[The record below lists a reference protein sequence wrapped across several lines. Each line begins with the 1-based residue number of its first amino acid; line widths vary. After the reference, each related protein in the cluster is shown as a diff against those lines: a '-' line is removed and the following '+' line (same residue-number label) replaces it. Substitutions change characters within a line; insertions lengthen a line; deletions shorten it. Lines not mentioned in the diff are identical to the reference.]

1 MGSRF
6 WNPERRARLIDLA
19 AQGFD
24 VNGIAAALGTSRGS
38 ICTYAGREKI
48 EIPGEEAFKRER
60 NRAWWR
66 EKSRRET
73 EKKRAERKA
82 EAAKRGPIS
91 KTSADYRNR
100 FLPIENLSK
109 RELQAMF
116 AEAAQNTARLT
127 V

>member
-48 EIPGEEAFKRER
+48 EIPGEEAFRRER

-73 EKKRAERKA
+73 EKRRAERKTA
-82 EAAKRGPIS
+82 VETKVPVS

-100 FLPIENLSK
+100 FLPVQELSK
-109 RELQAMF
+109 RELQAML
-116 AEAAQNTARLT
+116 AEAAQNTARLSP
-127 V
+127 

>member
-6 WNPERRARLIDLA
+6 WNPERRARLIELA

-24 VNGIAAALGTSRGS
+24 VNGIAAALGASRGS

-48 EIPGEEAFKRER
+48 DIPGEKAFKRER

-66 EKSRRET
+66 ERSRKET

-82 EAAKRGPIS
+82 ATATRGPMS

-100 FLPIENLSK
+100 FLPVENLSK
-109 RELQAMF
+109 RELQAML
-116 AEAAQNTARLT
+116 AEAVQNTARLSA
-127 V
+127 

>member
-66 EKSRRET
+66 ERSRREK
-73 EKKRAERKA
+73 EKKLTEHRASGGA
-82 EAAKRGPIS
+82 QPAPQL
-91 KTSADYRNR
+91 T
-100 FLPIENLSK
+100 K
-109 RELQAMF
+109 RELQAML
-116 AEAAQNTARLT
+116 AEAVRNTCAIQ
-127 V
+127 VPQ

>member
-6 WNPERRARLIDLA
+6 WNLERRARLIELA
-19 AQGFD
+19 ERGFD
-24 VNGIAAALGTSRGS
+24 VNAIAADLGTSRGS
-38 ICTYAGREKI
+38 ICTYSGREKI

-73 EKKRAERKA
+73 ERKRAERKA
-82 EAAKRGPIS
+82 AMETKGPVS

-100 FLPIENLSK
+100 FLPVQELSK
-109 RELQAMF
+109 RELQTML
-116 AEAAQNTARLT
+116 AEAVQNTARLT
-127 V
+127 A

>member
-6 WNPERRARLIDLA
+6 WNPARRARLIELA
-19 AQGFD
+19 ARGFD
-24 VNGIAAALGTSRGS
+24 VNAIAADLGTSRGS
-38 ICTYAGREKI
+38 ICTYSGREKI
-48 EIPGEEAFKRER
+48 EIPGEETFKRER

-66 EKSRRET
+66 EKGRRET
-73 EKKRAERKA
+73 EKKRAERRA
-82 EAAKRGPIS
+82 TAAKCAPAS

-100 FLPIENLSK
+100 FLPVENLTK
-109 RELQAMF
+109 RELQAML